1 MIIVALKLKG
11 AISKYQEEY
20 LKEFDEEDILNAT
33 NWKALKDI
41 RDFL

>member
-1 MIIVALKLKG
+1 VALKLKG
-11 AISKYQEEY
+11 VISKYQEKY
-20 LKEFDEEDILNAT
+20 LKEFNKESILNAT